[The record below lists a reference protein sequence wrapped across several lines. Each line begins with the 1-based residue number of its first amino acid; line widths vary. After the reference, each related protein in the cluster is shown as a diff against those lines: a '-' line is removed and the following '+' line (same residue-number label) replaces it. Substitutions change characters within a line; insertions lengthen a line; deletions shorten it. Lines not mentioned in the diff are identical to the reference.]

1 MNCYNL
7 YSFTLT
13 DNLFSFLVNCIFN
26 SKLSLTFFFFFEIL
40 FNSVPRTSKISK
52 GQQKHTLIEIF

>member
-13 DNLFSFLVNCIFN
+13 DNLFSFLVNYIFKC
-26 SKLSLTFFFFFEIL
+26 KLSLTFLFFEIL
-40 FNSVPRTSKISK
+40 FKSVPRTIKISK
-52 GQQKHTLIEIF
+52 GHQKHTLIEIF